1 MSSVYRTTVIPHDS
15 QRAYDTKILEY
26 LSQAV
31 SFGLNSSDVGDWVDV
46 EEVIQD
52 SLGDYEVVEQV
63 LSFRRTKD
71 L

>member
-1 MSSVYRTTVIPHDS
+1 MSSVYRTTVIPHDP
-15 QRAYDTKILEY
+15 QRSYDTKVFEY

-31 SFGLNSSDVGDWVDV
+31 SFGLNSSDVGDWVEV

-52 SLGDYEVVEQV
+52 SLGDYQTLEQAV
-63 LSFRRTKD
+63 SFRRTKD